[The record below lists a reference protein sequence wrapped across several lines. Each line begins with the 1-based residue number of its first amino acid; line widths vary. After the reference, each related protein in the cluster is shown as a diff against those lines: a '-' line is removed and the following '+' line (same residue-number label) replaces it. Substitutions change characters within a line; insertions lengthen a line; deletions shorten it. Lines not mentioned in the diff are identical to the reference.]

1 MDCGACSTDPA
12 VRRTMKYLAL
22 QRTIQILGK
31 LFERYENI
39 NRTDMRTKN
48 SYSILLLIFSAAV
61 FFGQQALETGSA
73 SYYHNKFQGKKTYSG
88 EPYHKDS
95 LTGAHSTL
103 PMGTMVKVT
112 NLKNDSIVI
121 LKINDRLPS
130 KKRVIDVSLAAAKQ
144 LNFIRDGIAKVT
156 LEVLS
161 DE

>member
-1 MDCGACSTDPA
+1 
-12 VRRTMKYLAL
+12 
-22 QRTIQILGK
+22 
-31 LFERYENI
+31 
-39 NRTDMRTKN
+39 MRTKN

-103 PMGTMVKVT
+103 PMGTLVKVT

-156 LEVLS
+156 LEVLT
-161 DE
+161 EE